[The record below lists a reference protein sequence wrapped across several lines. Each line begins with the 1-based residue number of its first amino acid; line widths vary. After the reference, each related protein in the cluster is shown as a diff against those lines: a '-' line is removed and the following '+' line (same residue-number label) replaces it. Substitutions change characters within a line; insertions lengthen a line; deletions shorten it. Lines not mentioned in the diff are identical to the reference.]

1 MKVLTKINNKEN
13 INLYKKNSDGF
24 ILGLKNFSVGFD
36 YECSIDEIQTL
47 VKEFSNKEIFISI
60 NKNIFND
67 ELPYLEEILTKLS
80 SIKIKGILFYDMA
93 VLYLK
98 NKNNLNIDLVWNQT
112 HMVTNYNTCN
122 YYYDKG
128 VKFAYISGEITLE
141 EIIEIQEKSK
151 SSLMVE
157 IVSHQIM
164 SHSKRKLLTNYYNSI
179 NKKYNGEVKTITE
192 KENSYLIKEKKE
204 GTIIKTDKILNG
216 IPIIRKLVENNIDY
230 IVIDESEINKDL
242 IVKSLKIVNEI
253 INNKNVNQNIENSY
267 SLLGN
272 NTSFFFN
279 KTIYK
284 VKKGDK

>member
-47 VKEFSNKEIFISI
+47 VKKFSNKEIFISI

-67 ELPYLEEILTKLS
+67 ELHYLEEILTKLS

-230 IVIDESEINKDL
+230 IVIDESEIYKDL

>member
-36 YECSIDEIQTL
+36 YEYSIDEIQTL

-67 ELPYLEEILTKLS
+67 ELHYLEEILTKLS

-230 IVIDESEINKDL
+230 IVIDESEIYKDL

>member
-36 YECSIDEIQTL
+36 YEYSIDEIQTL

-67 ELPYLEEILTKLS
+67 ELHYLEEILTKLS

-230 IVIDESEINKDL
+230 IVIDESEIDKDL